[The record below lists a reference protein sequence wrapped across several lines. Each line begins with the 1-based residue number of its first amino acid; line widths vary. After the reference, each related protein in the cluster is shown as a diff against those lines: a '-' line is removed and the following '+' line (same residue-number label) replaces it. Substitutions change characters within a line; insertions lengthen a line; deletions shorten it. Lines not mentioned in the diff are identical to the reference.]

1 MQKVYLLVV
10 VLVVIGAAI
19 MFFSD
24 GMSPNAED
32 TSGTIVPAERYR
44 ADQIGSEDVVLGTG
58 EAAGLVDPSVEV
70 KSEAAYA
77 SNAANAANA
86 DDSHN

>member
-1 MQKVYLLVV
+1 MNFKQTGNAKVYLLVV

-32 TSGTIVPAERYR
+32 ASGTIVPAERYR
-44 ADQIGSEDVVLGTG
+44 ADQMR
-58 EAAGLVDPSVEV
+58 
-70 KSEAAYA
+70 
-77 SNAANAANA
+77 
-86 DDSHN
+86 